1 MQGWRRTM
9 EDAHIAYT
17 NLPNGLSLFGVFDGH
32 GGKNFSF
39 KVINTLGQE
48 VALYVKKY
56 YLKVL
61 TNSSHF
67 KARNYKQA
75 LEESF
80 INLD

>member
-1 MQGWRRTM
+1 M

-56 YLKVL
+56 Y
-61 TNSSHF
+61 
-67 KARNYKQA
+67 
-75 LEESF
+75 
-80 INLD
+80 

>member
-1 MQGWRRTM
+1 MV
-9 EDAHIAYT
+9 Y
-17 NLPNGLSLFGVFDGH
+17 LYLVFLMDTEV
-32 GGKNFSF
+32 KISF

>member
-1 MQGWRRTM
+1 MV
-9 EDAHIAYT
+9 
-17 NLPNGLSLFGVFDGH
+17 SLYLVFLMDTEV
-32 GGKNFSF
+32 KISF

>member
-1 MQGWRRTM
+1 MDT
-9 EDAHIAYT
+9 EVKI
-17 NLPNGLSLFGVFDGH
+17 
-32 GGKNFSF
+32 SF